1 MSRGRVGTGRR
12 GKRHGGLGHGET
24 MKMGTKGHG
33 TYAKLYGDVWTHP
46 KTLRLAEALE
56 GLGVP
61 RRWAIREVVG
71 QLHELL
77 IWCLGSSDTGD
88 VGHLRPEMFARVVG
102 WTDARN
108 APALVEA
115 WRDSG
120 FLDSDGTSWRLHDF
134 DECASD
140 LLAKRRARAAA
151 KDDRSHGRR
160 TDAARTPNGGRTDA
174 EKPDNGRRAD
184 ALARASGNGSGSGSG
199 IILSTPPAT
208 PPSPPPASP
217 PAGGAKVK
225 PERVGP
231 KAPTV
236 ALCEAWRRSGQA
248 VGYPAVPV
256 SGQTAKTLGDAWRSS
271 GADDGATAK
280 VEAAIAAFFAD
291 RSDFVVR
298 QGHSIGEFGRTSAK
312 WLAMAAG
319 TAPRASSRAEIESGG
334 ATRLLFGEGA

>member
-1 MSRGRVGTGRR
+1 
-12 GKRHGGLGHGET
+12 

-46 KTLRLAEALE
+46 KTLRLAEAFE

-77 IWCLGSSDTGD
+77 IWCLGSSDTGE

-102 WTDARN
+102 WTDARS

-115 WRDSG
+115 WRSSG

-140 LLAKRRARAAA
+140 LLAKRKARAEAREA
-151 KDDRSHGRR
+151 RQTGRR
-160 TDAARTPNGGRTDA
+160 TVDQRLTDGAPLDHRADAGRTPR
-174 EKPDNGRRAD
+174 GRRAD
-184 ALARASGNGSGSGSG
+184 ALARASGNGSGSGNG
-199 IILSTPPAT
+199 IIPHDTPRAEVAD
-208 PPSPPPASP
+208 PPDRPSSPPT
-217 PAGGAKVK
+217 GGAKVK
-225 PERVGP
+225 PGGSGP

-236 ALCEAWRRSGQA
+236 TLCEAWRRSGTA
-248 VGYPAVPV
+248 AGYPAVPV
-256 SGQTAKTLGDAWRSS
+256 GGQTAKVLADAWRSS

-280 VEAAIAAFFAD
+280 VEAAVAAFFAD

-312 WLAMAAG
+312 WLAVAAG
-319 TAPRASSRAEIESGG
+319 TAPRASSRSEIVVGG
-334 ATRLLFGEGA
+334 ATALLFGEGA